1 MSITKDLL
9 QELTQESVVTRKM
22 LERIPADQ
30 YEWRPHPKSM
40 SIHQLAGHIAELP
53 GWVSMAFTTDEIDFA
68 TSEYTPLAWTTNE
81 DLLAHF
87 EQALAGGQQQLENAS
102 DEELNPRWVLRN
114 GEQILLD
121 ITKGGMVR
129 NALSQT
135 IHHRAQLGVYLRLL
149 NIPIPGTYGPSAD
162 EPGF

>member
-9 QELTQESVVTRKM
+9 TELTQESVVTKKM

-30 YEWRPHPKSM
+30 YDWRPHPKSM

-53 GWVSMAFTTDEIDFA
+53 GWVSLAFNTEELDFEQN
-68 TSEYTPLAWTTNE
+68 TYTPLVWDSNATLLEHFEKALASGQQSLEQATDE
-81 DLLAHF
+81 DL
-87 EQALAGGQQQLENAS
+87 S
-102 DEELNPRWVLRN
+102 PRWVLRS
-114 GEQILLD
+114 GKDIFLD

-129 NALSQT
+129 QALSQV

-162 EPGF
+162 EQTF

>member
-1 MSITKDLL
+1 MSITKELL
-9 QELTQESVVTRKM
+9 KELTEESLVTRKM
-22 LERIPADQ
+22 LARIPADQ

-53 GWVSMAFTTDEIDFA
+53 GWVAFAFTTDEIDFA
-68 TSEYTPLAWTTNE
+68 KTAYTPPVWSSNAE
-81 DLLAHF
+81 LLEQF
-87 EQALAGGQQQLENAS
+87 EKALAEGQQFLENATDQDLS
-102 DEELNPRWVLRN
+102 PRWVLRH
-114 GEQILLD
+114 GDQILLD

-129 NALSQT
+129 NAISQT

-162 EPGF
+162 EQGF